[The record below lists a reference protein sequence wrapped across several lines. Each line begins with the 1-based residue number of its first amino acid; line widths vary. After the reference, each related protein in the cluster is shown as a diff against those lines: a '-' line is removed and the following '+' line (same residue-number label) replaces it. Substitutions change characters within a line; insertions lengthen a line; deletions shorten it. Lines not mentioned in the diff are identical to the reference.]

1 MQHRSDEIGL
11 DLQVYEGV
19 KYRAPCNA
27 NTTLKTDVACTVDG
41 MGRMYGMDRSPG
53 GMKDRAPYNAIKRVS
68 GEYKDWVATSQ
79 AMDDEVKNVACSF
92 LA

>member
-1 MQHRSDEIGL
+1 MRLGWISRWG
-11 DLQVYEGV
+11 EGV
-19 KYRAPCNA
+19 KYRAPCKA
-27 NTTLKTDVACTVDG
+27 NNTFKTDVACTVDG

-68 GEYKDWVATSQ
+68 GEYKDWVVTRTTG
-79 AMDDEVKNVACSF
+79 DEVKNVACSF